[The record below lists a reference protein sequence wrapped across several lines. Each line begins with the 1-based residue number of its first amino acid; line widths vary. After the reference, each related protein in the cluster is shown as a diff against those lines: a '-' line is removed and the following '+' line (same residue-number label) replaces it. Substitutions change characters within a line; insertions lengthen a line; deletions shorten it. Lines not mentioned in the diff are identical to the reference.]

1 MPGSRGDQGSPGV
14 GGTRTTLRAGP
25 RPPKRSGIA
34 SAPESRTVDPD
45 GNPILIG
52 SCSDGQPLEIV
63 VALDDPEFVITVIPR
78 RKRR

>member
-1 MPGSRGDQGSPGV
+1 MCG
-14 GGTRTTLRAGP
+14 AGL
-25 RPPKRSGIA
+25 SVETVESIA